1 LIVRKPAVFN
11 SENTRLPH
19 GLKWGIT
26 APVWVTKYQAIHNLQ
41 AEHSNQGR
49 LGCNRSRQ
57 NITLRIHAL

>member
-1 LIVRKPAVFN
+1 LIGSAAVFN

-19 GLKWGIT
+19 GLKCGIT

-49 LGCNRSRQ
+49 LG
-57 NITLRIHAL
+57 